1 MSQNLKISREWGGRM
16 CLRMKL
22 LQSAAVN
29 DTHVGSLGP
38 PDLLTPSSHANYI
51 QNRGSPVWFKRAA
64 IRVSCRSLRR
74 KPRKETFQGGL
85 GQDGMHRKAETSKVL
100 WSVPSTYG
108 EGA

>member
-1 MSQNLKISREWGGRM
+1 
-16 CLRMKL
+16 MKL
-22 LQSAAVN
+22 FQSTAVN

-38 PDLLTPSSHANYI
+38 PGLLTPLSHANYI
-51 QNRGSPVWFKRAA
+51 QNRGSPVWFKHAA
-64 IRVSCRSLRR
+64 ISIRSLSW
-74 KPRKETFQGGL
+74 KPRKEAFQGGL